1 MMTKIHCII
10 SWILILSFV
19 FFSIGNENVK
29 SNLPKSE
36 IEVESLSHPCP
47 SVLYSVSWNPNSSLA
62 LLGMTDETV
71 YIYDGQDY
79 KEVLAKNQMY
89 TFYCSQ
95 WSPDGSFALLGSDS
109 RIYNYN
115 RTTFNYTHIGNRT
128 IYRFYA
134 YTGIDWKPDGSQ
146 ALIIGLYDRYHMD
159 PRGLVITYDGTN
171 FHIAYKVNN
180 LLSDVE
186 WKPDGSY
193 AIIVGEKII
202 KYDGTTFSTLY
213 TPTTQFHGVA
223 WKPDGSYALIVGGGS
238 IWKYDGVS
246 ITELYSNIS
255 YEASSGVWMQVPL
268 NDVEWNPDGSYALIA
283 GGYGRV
289 YKYDEESLI
298 ELKTDTRDFLNDI
311 DWRPDGKYALIVGG
325 SSILRYPSSSFN
337 NTIEATFDID
347 PNTLNLKSKGRWITC
362 YITLNDPY
370 DVNDI
375 DISTILLE
383 DTIPAEWGDIQGDTL
398 IVKFDRSEV
407 EDMLPVGTY
416 NLKVT
421 GELTDGTSFEG
432 YSDEIKVI
440 DPGK

>member
-1 MMTKIHCII
+1 
-10 SWILILSFV
+10 
-19 FFSIGNENVK
+19 
-29 SNLPKSE
+29 
-36 IEVESLSHPCP
+36 
-47 SVLYSVSWNPNSSLA
+47 
-62 LLGMTDETV
+62 
-71 YIYDGQDY
+71 
-79 KEVLAKNQMY
+79 
-89 TFYCSQ
+89 
-95 WSPDGSFALLGSDS
+95 
-109 RIYNYN
+109 
-115 RTTFNYTHIGNRT
+115 
-128 IYRFYA
+128 
-134 YTGIDWKPDGSQ
+134 
-146 ALIIGLYDRYHMD
+146 
-159 PRGLVITYDGTN
+159 
-171 FHIAYKVNN
+171 
-180 LLSDVE
+180 VE

-440 DPGK
+440 DNGVI